1 MPPLDMREVVT
12 IEKENIERYLKDLK
26 KPFDDKEKKFIVSL
40 MNFFYASAFCERTC
54 DMNESFYAA
63 EQHKDQA
70 KKIYEKI
77 SGKEWI

>member
-1 MPPLDMREVVT
+1 
-12 IEKENIERYLKDLK
+12 
-26 KPFDDKEKKFIVSL
+26 
-40 MNFFYASAFCERTC
+40 
-54 DMNESFYAA
+54 MNESFYAA